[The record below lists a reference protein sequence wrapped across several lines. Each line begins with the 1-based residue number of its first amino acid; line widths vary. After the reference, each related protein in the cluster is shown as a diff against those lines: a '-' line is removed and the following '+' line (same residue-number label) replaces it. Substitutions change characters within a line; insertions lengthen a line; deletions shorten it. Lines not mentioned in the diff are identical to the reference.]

1 MIERIADFVESRKED
16 CARLNKAFY
25 DFQINKWNKQTYCL
39 ELCIQLSHYVYVS
52 MNNEGLKKEIKEEFR
67 DLNDIA
73 DEICDVMYQVIN
85 IMLEFDLSIEKKDN
99 YDGFKLPQEIKKET
113 CIVLAGQ
120 IADAVL
126 RREACKH
133 DNLRTIKQ
141 EDELILKNCTY
152 ILLCMFDDMDRMGMD
167 PEKEFTKMLQDAW
180 QYLEKYKIKF

>member
-1 MIERIADFVESRKED
+1 MINRIADFVECQKAD

-85 IMLEFDLSIEKKDN
+85 IMLEFNLSIEKKDN
-99 YDGFKLPQEIKKET
+99 YDGFELPQELKKDA

-133 DNLRTIKQ
+133 DNLRTVKQ
-141 EDELILKNCTY
+141 EDKLILKNCTY
-152 ILLCMFDDMDRMGMD
+152 ILCCMFEDMDRMGMD
-167 PEKEFTKMLQDAW
+167 IENAFTKMLREAW
-180 QYLEKYKIKF
+180 QYLEKYRIKY